1 LKVETVLTELA
12 VGEALVS
19 MLDENGS
26 PQIVERAKIVPPRS
40 EVGAIT
46 ADQRKQIITSSVL
59 AGHYEK
65 AVDRESAYEKLQARA
80 GDKTQSAGAPP
91 VIEGAPS
98 TGETR
103 SSVLEKALGTVTT
116 VFQPTIGPRGA
127 IHDSVATTMAKSA
140 MRAASSQIGRQLVRG
155 ILGGILG
162 GGGRRR

>member
-1 LKVETVLTELA
+1 
-12 VGEALVS
+12 

-40 EVGAIT
+40 QVGAIT
-46 ADQRKQIITSSVL
+46 ADQRKQIISSSVL

-80 GDKTQSAGAPP
+80 GDKTQAAGAPP
-91 VIEGAPS
+91 VTEGAPA

-103 SSVLEKALGTVTT
+103 PSVLAEALGTVTAA
-116 VFQPTIGPRGA
+116 FQPTIGPRGA
-127 IHDSVATTMAKSA
+127 VHDSVATTMAKSA